1 STLIT
6 GIAAQTLAS
15 KRSCTPAADAAAN
28 SSAPRRATSCLLAV
42 TTCLPRESSSSTC
55 GPAGSRPPITSA
67 TTSIPG
73 SSAIAAKSSVSTP
86 SAGRCARSFPA
97 SRTSAFTT
105 RSRCPV
111 ARSMSSADSVRRRS
125 TAAPTVPYPSRATL
139 VSTDAMDLRGHR
151 SLVERAQ
158 PGADLLDLRRRELP
172 PLLLEDRLPPVHLG
186 DPFPRERAVPDRR
199 EHRAHVLAHVLVDD
213 LRADRVR
220 SVLGG
225 VGDRVVHP
233 LDPTLPDQVDDQL
246 QLVQALVVGDLRLVA
261 RLHERLEAELD
272 QLGDAAAEHRL
283 LAEEVGLRL
292 LGERRLDHADA
303 AGADRRAVGERELPG
318 AAARVLRDGDHGRRA
333 VALGVEPADDVARPL
348 RRDHDHV

>member
-97 SRTSAFTT
+97 SRTSAFVT
-105 RSRCPV
+105 RSRWPV

-125 TAAPTVPYPSRATL
+125 TDAPTVPYPSRATS
-139 VSTDAMDLRGHR
+139 VCTDR
-151 SLVERAQ
+151 SRLLLHVERAQ
-158 PGADLLDLRRRELP
+158 PRADLLDLLRRELLA
-172 PLLLEDRLPPVHLG
+172 LLVEDRLAAIHLG
-186 DPFPRERAVPDRR
+186 DPFARERP
-199 EHRAHVLAHVLVDD
+199 VL
-213 LRADRVR
+213 
-220 SVLGG
+220 
-225 VGDRVVHP
+225 
-233 LDPTLPDQVDDQL
+233 
-246 QLVQALVVGDLRLVA
+246 
-261 RLHERLEAELD
+261 
-272 QLGDAAAEHRL
+272 
-283 LAEEVGLRL
+283 
-292 LGERRLDHADA
+292 
-303 AGADRRAVGERELPG
+303 
-318 AAARVLRDGDHGRRA
+318 
-333 VALGVEPADDVARPL
+333 
-348 RRDHDHV
+348 